1 MRGSRG
7 WVLAAGLCALVIFI
21 AGVLPTHPVLAA
33 TAGDA
38 ENAVASSGHFVE
50 YAVLAFLLAVA
61 VDGWRLSL
69 RALAWSALGA
79 VTLGWAVEL
88 VQAPLPYRDFQIADG
103 LTDMAGV
110 LVGLAAFSVAAL
122 ARASRRPT
130 RRG

>member
-7 WVLAAGLCALVIFI
+7 WVLAAGLWALVIVV
-21 AGVLPTHPVLAA
+21 AGVLPTHQVLAA
-33 TAGDA
+33 TAGEA
-38 ENAVASSGHFVE
+38 ENTVASWGHFVE
-50 YAVLAFLLAVA
+50 YAILAFVLAVA

-69 RALAWSALGA
+69 RALMWSALAA
-79 VTLGWAVEL
+79 VALGWAVEL

-110 LVGLAAFSVAAL
+110 VVGLAAFSVAVL
-122 ARASRRPT
+122 ARASRPPV